1 MIYVMSDIHGRIDRF
16 ESILR
21 QIDLQE
27 QDHLYVLGDVID
39 RNAGGVALMFRLLQM
54 PNATLLLGNHEW
66 MMRDCIVDG
75 GDAEAWIINGGMETL
90 MEYFDLSA
98 NQMLFLWDYL
108 RQLPLQVMIR
118 VNDTDYLL
126 THFMPISL
134 YSQERDANM
143 TDTEFAVWSRVEA
156 NTPLPEGTT
165 LVFGHTPTVFYQDVD
180 PMRVWH
186 GDRRIGI
193 DCGCSDPSGRL
204 ACLRLDDMKEF
215 YSVDQTEGE
224 ADEVR

>member
-1 MIYVMSDIHGRIDRF
+1 
-16 ESILR
+16 
-21 QIDLQE
+21 
-27 QDHLYVLGDVID
+27 
-39 RNAGGVALMFRLLQM
+39 
-54 PNATLLLGNHEW
+54 
-66 MMRDCIVDG
+66 
-75 GDAEAWIINGGMETL
+75 
-90 MEYFDLSA
+90 
-98 NQMLFLWDYL
+98 MLVLWDYL
-108 RQLPLQVMIR
+108 RQLPIEARAR
-118 VNDTDYLL
+118 VNDIDYLL
-126 THFMPISL
+126 THSMPISL
-134 YSQERDANM
+134 YSQKRDANM